1 MTTSHRYV
9 PADDT
14 VLEDSVV
21 GGSLPWSGYL
31 DRGEHLVL
39 VDLEGQQAI
48 DFLCYNAH
56 DPHERY
62 HAPNTVKLQGN
73 IYLGPGSQVYCMSL
87 LMAAA
92 TRKMKPAPPSAL
104 ATSLAIVRAMRD

>member
-1 MTTSHRYV
+1 MTTSRRYV
-9 PADDT
+9 SAAT
-14 VLEDSVV
+14 VIENSVV
-21 GGSLPWSGYL
+21 GVGLPWGGCL
-31 DRGEHLVL
+31 DRGEHLVPI
-39 VDLEGQQAI
+39 DLDI

-56 DPHERY
+56 NPHERY
-62 HAPNTVKLQGN
+62 HAPNTAKLQGN
-73 IYLGPGSQVYCMSL
+73 IYLGPSSQVYCMSL